1 MQGVDFL
8 SFGCHNLTAG
18 SSLRRSIRLIHC
30 AIDHGITRFD
40 VAPSY
45 GLGTAETV
53 LGKAIGNRNPSMEI
67 TTKFGIEP
75 PKLGRFFAWGREP
88 YRRLKRIFGKSPLPP
103 LGSLAA
109 AGEVSHVR
117 LMKSLER
124 SLKVLKVDR
133 VDTLLTHEL
142 IDEALLRENLE
153 DLELGRH
160 RGLFNSFGCS
170 GSHMSVERALSM
182 FGNFAEVI
190 QISVSDR
197 ELYGTRPIVRLFG
210 AIRVLKP
217 QIARLAGCD
226 KRYADDL
233 FAALVGVESLE
244 DRLALGALVT
254 ARTMFPR
261 STLLINT
268 SSETRIGLI
277 ARFLGD
283 RALLDW
289 GRSHDRFHNRMLA
302 VCGRI

>member
-1 MQGVDFL
+1 MHGVDLL
-8 SFGCHNLTAG
+8 SFGCHNLTGG

-53 LGKAIGNRNPSMEI
+53 LGKAIGNRDPRMEI

-75 PKLGRFFAWGREP
+75 PKFGRVFAWGREP
-88 YRRLKRIFGKSPLPP
+88 YRRLKRVLGKGPSLP

-109 AGEVSHVR
+109 CEASHVR

-124 SLKVLKVDR
+124 SLKALKVDR
-133 VDTLLTHEL
+133 VDTLLTHEH
-142 IDEALLRENLE
+142 IDKALLRENLE
-153 DLELGRH
+153 DLESGRH

-170 GSHMSVERALSM
+170 GERVSVERALSM
-182 FGNFAEVI
+182 FSDFARIV
-190 QISVSDR
+190 QISVSDW
-197 ELYGTRPIVRLFG
+197 ETYAARPIVRLFG
-210 AIRVLKP
+210 AIRILKP
-217 QIARLAGCD
+217 QIARLASRD

-233 FAALVGVESLE
+233 LATLVGVESLE
-244 DRLALGALVT
+244 ERLALGALIA

-268 SSETRIGLI
+268 RSEIRIGLI

-289 GRSHDRFHNRMLA
+289 GMTHRGVHNRMLA
-302 VCGRI
+302 GCARI